1 MHSMRIPELP
11 PDVWS
16 HVASFLPVKDA
27 ARLSGER
34 SDQIL
39 GQARALHCQILCY
52 GAFAKMNVRS
62 ADCRH
67 PLQESAGRHR
77 GFN

>member
-34 SDQIL
+34 CDQKL
-39 GQARALHCQILCY
+39 GQARAFHCQILCY
-52 GAFAKMNVRS
+52 V
-62 ADCRH
+62 
-67 PLQESAGRHR
+67 
-77 GFN
+77 GFCKDEREIC

>member
-1 MHSMRIPELP
+1 MHIMRTPELP

-27 ARLSGER
+27 ARLSGET

-39 GQARALHCQILCY
+39 GQTEAFHCQPLCY
-52 GAFAKMNVRS
+52 V
-62 ADCRH
+62 
-67 PLQESAGRHR
+67 
-77 GFN
+77 GFCGDERKIC